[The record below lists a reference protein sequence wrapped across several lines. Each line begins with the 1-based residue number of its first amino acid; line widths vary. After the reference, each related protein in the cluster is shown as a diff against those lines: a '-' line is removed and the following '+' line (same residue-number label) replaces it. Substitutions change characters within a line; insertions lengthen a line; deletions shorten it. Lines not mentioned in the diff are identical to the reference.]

1 MSLVDKM
8 LISIFKSTLIPMT
21 LLIGFRQFTI
31 KQGRPLQ
38 VEELF
43 SSLNVCTGSETSVGA
58 TLDIHLQL
66 VECLI

>member
-1 MSLVDKM
+1 
-8 LISIFKSTLIPMT
+8 MT